1 MKWRLFR
8 HCGRLRFFRFWNV
21 HVSAVI
27 CLTGGI
33 ASGKSTAVKHLAEK
47 GAAVID
53 ADKLGHQAYTPGTE
67 AFEAVIATFGEEL
80 RSESGEIDRKVL
92 GGKVFGK
99 PDELKKLTDIVWPE
113 IRRLAE
119 AEISQ
124 IKAEDPNQIIV
135 LEAAVLFE
143 AGWDDIGDEVWVI
156 TVDPETAITRTME
169 RDGVDREA
177 VEKRLASQLSNVE
190 RTARANRVIEN
201 NGTESEFV
209 TSLDAAWSAFESS
222 GSR

>member
-1 MKWRLFR
+1 M
-8 HCGRLRFFRFWNV
+8 
-21 HVSAVI
+21 SAVI

-33 ASGKSTAVKHLAEK
+33 ASGKSTAVKHLAGK

-92 GGKVFGK
+92 GSKVFGK

-124 IKAEDPNQIIV
+124 IQAENPNQVIV

-156 TVDPETAITRTME
+156 TVDPETAIFRTME

-177 VEKRLASQLSNVE
+177 VEQRLAAQLSNAE
-190 RTARANRVIEN
+190 RTARADTVIEN
-201 NGTESEFV
+201 NNTQSAFV
-209 TSLDAAWSAFESS
+209 TRLDSAWSAFESS